1 MKEKSQVLKLY
12 SPLNGTVT
20 PLSEVPDMVFSS
32 KMLGDGVAILPTDGK
47 IYSPVNGTLTT
58 IAETKHA
65 YGFQTEEGYE
75 VSAVCV
81 AIPGPF
87 NYRDGVFMMKHKFAA
102 VYGRSFRDIL
112 GDVVPSDVR
121 LAFIHDVNG
130 ALLGALTADPS
141 LRTGNVAISTF
152 GTGLGFAYAENGKV
166 MESETGSPAKGL
178 WDLPYMGG
186 RLEDYVS
193 RRAILRFYAELG
205 GRLSEREDVKE
216 ISVRAR
222 SGEEKALEAF
232 RLAGRHYAAGA
243 KDLIAS
249 LNIRHLLFAGQIA
262 KSFDLMEDE
271 IRKGLGEEIGISV
284 LEDIQGTVL
293 IGAASLQMN
302 NQTIEYIKH

>member
-1 MKEKSQVLKLY
+1 MRSNTRIILLDVGGTFVKASLGISGKGAVEGSFTHTPISSDGTAEEIQDAFRTAVGGQMEK
-12 SPLNGTVT
+12 
-20 PLSEVPDMVFSS
+20 
-32 KMLGDGVAILPTDGK
+32 A
-47 IYSPVNGTLTT
+47 
-58 IAETKHA
+58 A
-65 YGFQTEEGYE
+65 EEGYE

-87 NYRDGVFMMKHKFAA
+87 NYHDGVFMMKHKFAA
-102 VYGRSFRDIL
+102 VYGRSFREIL

-205 GRLSEREDVKE
+205 GILSEGEDVKE

>member
-1 MKEKSQVLKLY
+1 MEK
-12 SPLNGTVT
+12 
-20 PLSEVPDMVFSS
+20 
-32 KMLGDGVAILPTDGK
+32 A
-47 IYSPVNGTLTT
+47 
-58 IAETKHA
+58 A
-65 YGFQTEEGYE
+65 EEGYE

-102 VYGRSFRDIL
+102 VYGRSFREIL

-141 LRTGNVAISTF
+141 LRMGNVAISTF

-205 GRLSEREDVKE
+205 GRLSEGEDVKE

-249 LNIRHLLFAGQIA
+249 LNIRYLLFAGQIA

>member
-1 MKEKSQVLKLY
+1 
-12 SPLNGTVT
+12 
-20 PLSEVPDMVFSS
+20 
-32 KMLGDGVAILPTDGK
+32 
-47 IYSPVNGTLTT
+47 
-58 IAETKHA
+58 
-65 YGFQTEEGYE
+65 
-75 VSAVCV
+75 
-81 AIPGPF
+81 
-87 NYRDGVFMMKHKFAA
+87 MKHKFAA
-102 VYGRSFRDIL
+102 VYGRSFREIL

-205 GRLSEREDVKE
+205 GRLSEGEDVKE

>member
-1 MKEKSQVLKLY
+1 MRSNTRIILLDVGGTFVKASLGISGKGAVEGSFTHTPISSDGTAEEIQYAFRTAVGGQMEK
-12 SPLNGTVT
+12 
-20 PLSEVPDMVFSS
+20 
-32 KMLGDGVAILPTDGK
+32 A
-47 IYSPVNGTLTT
+47 
-58 IAETKHA
+58 A
-65 YGFQTEEGYE
+65 EEGYE

-102 VYGRSFRDIL
+102 VYGRSFREIL

-141 LRTGNVAISTF
+141 LRMGNVAISTF

-205 GRLSEREDVKE
+205 GRLSEGEDVKE

-249 LNIRHLLFAGQIA
+249 LNIRYLLFAGQIA

-302 NQTIEYIKH
+302 HQTIEYIKH

>member
-1 MKEKSQVLKLY
+1 MRSNTRIILLDVGGTFVKASLGISGKGAVEGSFTHTPISSDGTAEEIQYAFRTAVGGQMEK
-12 SPLNGTVT
+12 
-20 PLSEVPDMVFSS
+20 
-32 KMLGDGVAILPTDGK
+32 A
-47 IYSPVNGTLTT
+47 
-58 IAETKHA
+58 A
-65 YGFQTEEGYE
+65 EEGYE

-102 VYGRSFRDIL
+102 VYGRSFREIL

-141 LRTGNVAISTF
+141 LRMGNVAISTF

-166 MESETGSPAKGL
+166 MESETGSAAKGL

-205 GRLSEREDVKE
+205 GRLSEGEDVKE

-249 LNIRHLLFAGQIA
+249 LNIRYLLFAGQIA